1 MKLLSFYQN
10 EELHFGVKTKE
21 GILDIT
27 ESLKEIP
34 SSDVPSSMNEVFKN
48 KNSFNILQKYI
59 TGFGKDG
66 IYHEENKLTF
76 ESCVPNPGKIVGV
89 GLNYYDYLKAANLDK
104 PEYPRLFNKYSESV
118 VGHRGI
124 VRIPKNG
131 TQVDYEGEL
140 GVVIGKKARLV
151 NTKNALDYVFG
162 YCNVNDVSCRD
173 FQDLTPSWLPGK
185 ACDTFAP
192 LGPYLVTADEIPN
205 PNNLQIKTFL
215 NGELRQNTSTSE
227 MIRGVP
233 ELISYIS
240 QFFTLMPG
248 DVILTGSP
256 DGMIICYPEEERVW
270 VKDGDIMEVEV
281 ENLGRLVSYVKNEE
295 I

>member
-1 MKLLSFYQN
+1 MRLLNFYHNKKLHL
-10 EELHFGVKTKE
+10 GVKTKH
-21 GILDIT
+21 GILDIS
-27 ESLKEIP
+27 ESLKHTLKDNVPISMDEI
-34 SSDVPSSMNEVFKN
+34 FKN
-48 KNSFNILQKYI
+48 EGSFRAL
-59 TGFGKDG
+59 
-66 IYHEENKLTF
+66 EEYVSTLGEKGVYLEEGELKF

-89 GLNYYDYLKAANLDK
+89 GLNYYDYLKSANLEK
-104 PEYPRLFNKYSESV
+104 PEYPRLFNKYSEAV

-131 TQVDYEGEL
+131 KQVDYEGEL
-140 GVVIGKKARLV
+140 AVVIGKKARLV
-151 NTKNALDYVFG
+151 DTESALDYVFG

-192 LGPYLVTADEIPN
+192 LGPYLVTVDEVPD
-205 PNNLQIKTFL
+205 PHNLQLKTFL
-215 NGELRQNTSTSE
+215 NGELRQNTSTGE
-227 MIRGVP
+227 MIRKIP

-256 DGMIICYPEEERVW
+256 DGMIICYPEDERVW
-270 VKDGDIMEVEV
+270 IKDGDIMEVEV
-281 ENLGRLVSYVKNEE
+281 GNLGRLVSFARDEE

>member
-1 MKLLSFYQN
+1 MKLLNFYYN
-10 EELHFGVKTKE
+10 DTLHLGVKNKQ

-27 ESLKEIP
+27 ESLKVIP
-34 SSDVPSSMNEVFKN
+34 GKNVPSSMDEIFKN
-48 KNSFNILQKYI
+48 EDSINILQEYI
-59 TGFGKDG
+59 NGIATEG
-66 IYHEENKLTF
+66 IYREEDLLNF
-76 ESCVPNPGKIVGV
+76 ESCVPSPGKIVGV
-89 GLNYYDYLKAANLDK
+89 GLNYYDYLKSANLEK
-104 PEYPRLFNKYSESV
+104 PEYPRLFNKYSGAV

-124 VRIPKNG
+124 VRIPNNG

-140 GVVIGKKARLV
+140 AVVIGKKARLID
-151 NTKNALDYVFG
+151 TKNALDYVFG
-162 YCNVNDVSCRD
+162 YCNANDVSCRD

-192 LGPYLVTADEIPN
+192 LGPYLVTADEVAN
-205 PNNLQIKTFL
+205 PNNLQLKTFL
-215 NGELRQNTSTSE
+215 NGELRQNTSTGE
-227 MIRGVP
+227 MIRGIP

-240 QFFTLMPG
+240 KFFTLMPG

-256 DGMIICYPEEERVW
+256 DGMIICYPEKERVW

-281 ENLGRLVSYVKNEE
+281 GNLGRLVSYAKDEE

>member
-1 MKLLSFYQN
+1 MKLLNFYYN
-10 EELHFGVKTKE
+10 EVLHLGVKTKQ

-27 ESLKEIP
+27 ESLKKIP
-34 SSDVPSSMNEVFKN
+34 EENVPISMDEVFK
-48 KNSFNILQKYI
+48 KHDSLDTLQEYI
-59 TGFGKDG
+59 
-66 IYHEENKLTF
+66 NKLGTQGVYREEDKLKF
-76 ESCVPNPGKIVGV
+76 ESCVANPGKIVGI
-89 GLNYYDYLKAANLDK
+89 GLNYYDYLKAANLTK
-104 PEYPRLFNKYSESV
+104 PEYPRLFNKYSEAV

-124 VRIPKNG
+124 VRIPSNAL
-131 TQVDYEGEL
+131 QVDYEGEL
-140 GVVIGKKARLV
+140 AVVIGLKARLV
-151 NTKNALDYVFG
+151 DSENAMKHVLG

-192 LGPYLVTADEIPN
+192 LGPYLVTSDEVPD
-205 PNNLQIKTFL
+205 PHNLQLTTYL

-227 MIRGVP
+227 MICKIP
-233 ELISYIS
+233 DLISYVS

-270 VKDGDIMEVEV
+270 LKDGDIMEVEIG
-281 ENLGRLVSYVKNEE
+281 NLGRLVSYVKDE
-295 I
+295 

>member
-1 MKLLSFYQN
+1 MKLLNFYYN
-10 EELHFGVKTKE
+10 DALHLGVKNKQ

-27 ESLKEIP
+27 ESLKKIP
-34 SSDVPSSMNEVFKN
+34 GDNVPSSMDEIFKN
-48 KNSFNILQKYI
+48 DDSVNILQKYI
-59 TGFGKDG
+59 NGLGTGG
-66 IYHEENKLTF
+66 IYREEDELTF
-76 ESCVPNPGKIVGV
+76 ESCVPSPGKIVGV
-89 GLNYYDYLKAANLDK
+89 GLNYYDYLKSANLEK
-104 PEYPRLFNKYSESV
+104 PDYPRLFNKYSEAV

-140 GVVIGKKARLV
+140 AVVIGKRTRLV
-151 NTKNALDYVFG
+151 DTKNALDYVFG
-162 YCNVNDVSCRD
+162 YCNANDVSCRD

-192 LGPYLVTADEIPN
+192 LGPYLVTADEVPD
-205 PNNLQIKTFL
+205 PNNLQLKTFL

-227 MIRGVP
+227 MIRGIP

-281 ENLGRLVSYVKNEE
+281 GNLGRLVSYAKDEE